1 MSAGRTP
8 RVADIAAQQ
17 VESIVSAAQAA
28 ADELRAEAERDAKE
42 MRADGRSAGEREKA
56 KAREE
61 AIALSEEARR
71 SADKLLADAKR
82 EAAELREKTRKAS
95 EDQTASAKK
104 ASSEV
109 LAEAQALSA
118 GMRRLGESL
127 GSQAERI
134 LRDVQAAH
142 RRMQAD
148 LRVDSSTSPPPG
160 SEIPEFSPRTPA
172 TDSLPVSSDR
182 LRRRENTSPPR
193 SRGATAEESARIQRA
208 AEAAAGEERG
218 PARQPPERVRDRGA
232 NPFDDL
238 DVPSWVARDR

>member
-8 RVADIAAQQ
+8 RVADVAAQQ

-28 ADELRAEAERDAKE
+28 AEELRAEAEREAKQ

-61 AIALSEEARR
+61 AIALNEEARR

-82 EAAELREKTRKAS
+82 EAAELREKTRRAS
-95 EDQTASAKK
+95 EEQTAAAKK
-104 ASSEV
+104 ASAEV
-109 LAEAQALSA
+109 LAEAQALS
-118 GMRRLGESL
+118 GGLRRLGESL
-127 GSQAERI
+127 GAQAERI

-148 LRVDSSTSPPPG
+148 LRVESGAGAGVSSRSDV
-160 SEIPEFSPRTPA
+160 PELSPRSPA
-172 TDSLPVSSDR
+172 TESLPVSSER
-182 LRRRENTSPPR
+182 LRRRETTSPPR
-193 SRGATAEESARIQRA
+193 PPAVTADESERIQRA
-208 AEAAAGEERG
+208 AAEATEDKERPARRERG
-218 PARQPPERVRDRGA
+218 S

-238 DVPSWVARDR
+238 DVPSWVGRDR